1 MMGRSTFTPRRKR
14 WERITWWYSGIFGV
28 AVVAL
33 LLKLIIS
40 GDDPVDG
47 VRGVVRDAYSGDPI
61 GGANV
66 ATLNATAMTGDDGS
80 FVVSDTTATTVTIS
94 REDYASA
101 QVQVADP
108 DSTIAVALIPT
119 TIRGTVTHSR
129 SKEPLEGIE
138 IVATTP
144 GAAEV
149 TTVSDADGN
158 WALEGV
164 ATGATITARLEGQT
178 VGTVVLGANADLAFQ
193 IRPDVMTGTIRS
205 SDGTPVPGA
214 IVQVG
219 DLTTTSNSDGTFRL
233 VAVPEQGDIEVR
245 KAGFHAATGTVSASL
260 TFDATLEQFSVR
272 ALYATALTVGNSV
285 AWPELLNIADTTEI
299 NAMVV
304 DLKDSS
310 GQVFFDT
317 QVPLAAQ
324 LGAKNV
330 LYDVE
335 AVVAQLKS
343 KNIYSIARIVVF
355 EDPILAD
362 ARPDLSIM
370 DSTTGSAWTTF
381 NGLAWVNAHEREV
394 WQYNIDLAVEA
405 ANLGFDEIQL
415 DYIRF
420 PSDGVLEN
428 ADYGPEFA
436 DETRLQAITGFL
448 ERMQTA
454 LRPTGALLAI
464 DIFGLTMWDDGDGGI
479 GQNFVAMAPFV
490 DLVCPM
496 IYRCHFNPGDLGL
509 DIPNNHP
516 YDVIKMSLDAGAER
530 VPDAAGKLRPWLQD
544 FSYGEGIEYGDAEVA
559 AQIQAS
565 DDAGAHGWML
575 WSPGNVYHDG
585 ALRRE

>member
-14 WERITWWYSGIFGV
+14 WERVSWWYSSIFGV
-28 AVVAL
+28 AMVAL
-33 LLKLIIS
+33 LLTLIFS

-47 VRGVVRDAYSGDPI
+47 VRGVVRDAYSGDPV
-61 GGANV
+61 GGANI
-66 ATLNATAMTGDDGS
+66 ATLNATATSKADGS
-80 FVVSDTTATTVTIS
+80 FVVSDTTATNVTIS
-94 REDYASA
+94 AEDYASA
-101 QVQVADP
+101 QVAVADP
-108 DSTIAVALIPT
+108 ESTIEIALVPT
-119 TIRGTVTHSR
+119 TVRGSVKHSR
-129 SKEPLEGIE
+129 TKEPLPGIE
-138 IVATTP
+138 IVATNP
-144 GAAEV
+144 GTADL
-149 TTVSDADGN
+149 TTVTDAEGA

-164 ATGATITARLEGQT
+164 TSGATITARFEGQT
-178 VGTVVLGANADLAFQ
+178 VGTVVLGANANLAFE
-193 IRPDVMTGTIRS
+193 IRPDVLTGTIRS
-205 SDGTPVPGA
+205 ADGTPVPGA

-219 DLTTTSNSDGTFRL
+219 DLTTTSTSDGTYRL
-233 VAVPEQGDIEVR
+233 VAVPEEGEIEVR
-245 KAGFHAATGTVSASL
+245 KPGFHPATGSVTSAL
-260 TFDATLEQFSVR
+260 TFDATLEQFAVR
-272 ALYATALTVGNSV
+272 ALYATALTVGNSET
-285 AWPELLNIADTTEI
+285 WPELLNIADTTEI

-310 GQVFFDT
+310 GHVFFDT

-330 LYDVE
+330 LFDAA
-335 AVVAQLKS
+335 AVVAELKA

-370 DSTTGSAWTTF
+370 DATTGDVWTTF

-428 ADYGPEFA
+428 ADYGPDFEG
-436 DETRLQAITGFL
+436 ETRLQAITGFL

-479 GQNFVAMAPFV
+479 GQNFEAMAPFV
-490 DLVCPM
+490 DVVCPM
-496 IYRCHFNPGDLGL
+496 IYPSHFNPGDLGL

-516 YDVIKMSLDAGAER
+516 YDVIKMSLDAGAAR

-544 FSYGEGIEYGDAEVA
+544 FSYGAGIEYGDAEVA